1 MSRFWIENMHV
12 ILNSPRISNV
22 LGEMREIINKRPN
35 ALLYMHKSAG
45 QNQNLDLK
53 SELRNKKSN

>member
-12 ILNSPRISNV
+12 IINSPRISNI
-22 LGEMREIINKRPN
+22 LGEIRENINKRPN
-35 ALLYMHKSAG
+35 ALLYMHKCAG

-53 SELRNKKSN
+53 SELGNKKFN